1 MKANGY
7 VDEEEFEDGEWQHW
21 DYIQK
26 SNRKLD
32 FMKLKD
38 EAKAYLLTELEK
50 KKDET
55 PSPRNTPNQEQD
67 ATMQG
72 EELQPGETAVVQL
85 DNREIVAVLMEFL
98 EPREP
103 ESEADEDESM
113 QVGEP
118 SEERTIVGA
127 LNSRSMTYDAK
138 KAWILNATFREL
150 GDLNSPAGRSGMRAK
165 KHLQTLE
172 ARWWDNQ
179 EGRRNIE
186 NPGIFKEME
195 KHYPF
200 LDSPALNF

>member
-55 PSPRNTPNQEQD
+55 PEPKEYTKIKSRMLRCKEKK
-67 ATMQG
+67 
-72 EELQPGETAVVQL
+72 LQPGETAVVQL

-150 GDLNSPAGRSGMRAK
+150 GDLNSPAGRSGLRAK
-165 KHLQTLE
+165 RHLQSLE
-172 ARWWDNQ
+172 VRWWGNQ
-179 EGRRNIE
+179 IGKRNVE
-186 NPGIFKEME
+186 DPRVFMKME
-195 KHYPF
+195 KHFPF
-200 LDSPALNF
+200 WTALP